1 MSERRHRGISRQVYS
16 IKRDILGRDDFPELK
31 GTNLIN
37 ARTFRRVPQKR
48 ELVESLFSLLGT
60 LDVTFFAIV
69 VPRPTRELNIPEN
82 HLPSPHKFLLQ
93 RINALAEEVKQEA
106 VLVYDGNGM
115 NVQGLNMSA
124 CISDYIFKVA
134 EYNNILRRIVD
145 TALFVDSRVT
155 PGIQLADLA
164 ASVVRQ
170 YEQNKLYES
179 APPSDDFLSAIE
191 RYYKIIQAKTSDDLE
206 NDYGERLY
214 GFYRMREEQL
224 YAATDEE

>member
-1 MSERRHRGISRQVYS
+1 M
-16 IKRDILGRDDFPELK
+16 
-31 GTNLIN
+31 
-37 ARTFRRVPQKR
+37 
-48 ELVESLFSLLGT
+48 
-60 LDVTFFAIV
+60 
-69 VPRPTRELNIPEN
+69 
-82 HLPSPHKFLLQ
+82 PHKFLLQ

-115 NVQGLNMSA
+115 NVQGLNMST

-179 APPSDDFLSAIE
+179 APPGDDFLSAIE

-206 NDYGERLY
+206 NDYGQRLY